1 MYVILL
7 EEFYLI
13 GFGIYFM
20 PYIVALSGGIASG
33 KSTIANL
40 FAQLG
45 VPIIDADVIARQV
58 VEIGTDAYKVIVKHF
73 SQEIL
78 LPNNEIDRSQLR
90 DIIFNNDHER
100 LWLNNL
106 LHPIIQE
113 QTQIQIAQQT
123 VAYVI
128 WVVPLLVENNL
139 HNLADR
145 VLMVDTPEQLQLE
158 RLIQRDNIDESL
170 AKKMISSQISSQKR
184 LTYADDIIVN
194 NGDLTSLT
202 AQVNKLHQQY
212 LNNFNIK
219 NG

>member
-1 MYVILL
+1 
-7 EEFYLI
+7 
-13 GFGIYFM
+13 M

-78 LPNNEIDRSQLR
+78 LLNNEIDRSQLR

-113 QTQIQIAQQT
+113 QTQIQIARQT
-123 VAYVI
+123 AAYVI

-212 LNNFNIK
+212 LNNFNMK

>member
-1 MYVILL
+1 
-7 EEFYLI
+7 
-13 GFGIYFM
+13 M

-45 VPIIDADVIARQV
+45 VPIIDADVIAKQV
-58 VEIGTDAYKVIVKHF
+58 VQIGTDAYKQIVKHF

-78 LPNNEIDRSQLR
+78 LPNNELDRSQLR
-90 DIIFNNDHER
+90 EIIFNNDHER

-123 VAYVI
+123 TAYVI

-139 HNLADR
+139 HHFADK

-158 RLIQRDNIDESL
+158 RLIQRDNIDKLL
-170 AKKMISSQISSQKR
+170 AQKMISSQISSQKR

-194 NGDLTSLT
+194 NGDLTLLT

-212 LNNFNIK
+212 LKNFNIK

>member
-106 LHPIIQE
+106 LHPIIQV
-113 QTQIQIAQQT
+113 QTQIQIARQT
-123 VAYVI
+123 AAYVI

>member
-1 MYVILL
+1 
-7 EEFYLI
+7 
-13 GFGIYFM
+13 M

-90 DIIFNNDHER
+90 EIIFNNDHER

-123 VAYVI
+123 AAYVI

>member
-58 VEIGTDAYKVIVKHF
+58 VQIGTEAYKLIVKHF

-123 VAYVI
+123 AAYVI

-184 LTYADDIIVN
+184 LMYADDIIVN

>member
-1 MYVILL
+1 MYDIIFQ
-7 EEFYLI
+7 EFYLI

-58 VEIGTDAYKVIVKHF
+58 VQIGTEAYKLIVKHF

-78 LPNNEIDRSQLR
+78 LPNNELDRSQLR
-90 DIIFNNDHER
+90 EIIFNNDHER

-123 VAYVI
+123 AAYVI

-139 HNLADR
+139 HNFADR

-158 RLIQRDNIDESL
+158 RLIQRDNIDKSL
-170 AKKMISSQISSQKR
+170 AQKMISSQISSKKR

>member
-1 MYVILL
+1 
-7 EEFYLI
+7 
-13 GFGIYFM
+13 M

-40 FAQLG
+40 FAHLG

-90 DIIFNNDHER
+90 EIIFNNDHER

-123 VAYVI
+123 AAYVI

>member
-1 MYVILL
+1 
-7 EEFYLI
+7 
-13 GFGIYFM
+13 M

-123 VAYVI
+123 AAYVI

-202 AQVNKLHQQY
+202 AQINKLHQQY

>member
-1 MYVILL
+1 
-7 EEFYLI
+7 
-13 GFGIYFM
+13 M

-78 LPNNEIDRSQLR
+78 LLNNEIDRSQLR

-113 QTQIQIAQQT
+113 QTQIQIARQT
-123 VAYVI
+123 AAYVI

>member
-1 MYVILL
+1 
-7 EEFYLI
+7 
-13 GFGIYFM
+13 M

-45 VPIIDADVIARQV
+45 VPIIDADVIAKQV
-58 VEIGTDAYKVIVKHF
+58 VQIGTDAYKQIVKHF

-78 LPNNEIDRSQLR
+78 LPNNELDRSQLR
-90 DIIFNNDHER
+90 EIIFNNDHER

-123 VAYVI
+123 TAYVI

-139 HNLADR
+139 HHYADK

-158 RLIQRDNIDESL
+158 RLIQRDNIDKLL
-170 AKKMISSQISSQKR
+170 AQKMISSQISSQKR

-194 NGDLTSLT
+194 NGDLTLLT

-212 LNNFNIK
+212 LKNFNIK